1 MTYRRRTNI
10 WEGRRYDGSR
20 TCANR
25 IAAENPLVRR
35 DGALLYVPA
44 QDEPDPRRAPIVS
57 PKVGDWIVWEPC
69 TNPVPFVVPATLFR
83 LLFEE
88 DLTSKALRPGA
99 AEARRAGMTVIDEV
113 APRLT
118 EAQYKAL
125 DEYVDAD
132 PVVPGPR
139 INIPR
144 EPAGPP
150 LALEKPADAA
160 QAAALARNTARP
172 LARRV
177 AGRPKAAATPPV
189 RGGKNKGKGK

>member
-99 AEARRAGMTVIDEV
+99 DEARRAAPAPATPAPVSTPAAAPAPLEPPRGEKPVDRG
-113 APRLT
+113 APR
-118 EAQYKAL
+118 
-125 DEYVDAD
+125 
-132 PVVPGPR
+132 
-139 INIPR
+139 
-144 EPAGPP
+144 
-150 LALEKPADAA
+150 
-160 QAAALARNTARP
+160 
-172 LARRV
+172 

>member
-44 QDEPDPRRAPIVS
+44 QDEPDPKRAPIVS

-69 TNPVPFVVPATLFR
+69 TNPVPFVVPAAMFR

-99 AEARRAGMTVIDEV
+99 AEARRADIPEAATAAPASTDEPKGAGTVTFANV
-113 APRLT
+113 SPT
-118 EAQYKAL
+118 
-125 DEYVDAD
+125 
-132 PVVPGPR
+132 VPGPK

-144 EPAGPP
+144 EPAPRRR
-150 LALEKPADAA
+150 PA
-160 QAAALARNTARP
+160 
-172 LARRV
+172 
-177 AGRPKAAATPPV
+177 AAATPPV
-189 RGGKNKGKGK
+189 RGGKKTARK